1 VAPTVV
7 TVDGAAGSGKTTLG
21 RRLAEELNLPFVDTG
36 LFFRGVMVAA
46 VWGSVDLEDATALG
60 KLAARTELAVNTR
73 LDDTTWELRVDGRD
87 PGEMLRDPDLA
98 IVLAKIAQTPD
109 VRRAVLSGQ
118 RAAAVNGAVA
128 AGRDCGTVIF
138 PQASPKF
145 FLQAPSEL
153 RTARRSAQI
162 SRSGG
167 GNSESSAVQDVV
179 ERDAID
185 KASLGIAPGAHVI
198 DTGVMSIEEMV
209 SYALGICASA
219 GVK

>member
-1 VAPTVV
+1 VV

-36 LFFRGVMVAA
+36 LFFRGLMVAA
-46 VWGSVDLEDATALG
+46 VWSSADIDDAGALG
-60 KLAARTELAVNTR
+60 ELAAKTEIAVNTS
-73 LDDTTWELRVDGRD
+73 LDDTTWEVRVDGRD
-87 PGEMLRDPDLA
+87 PGPTLRDPDLA
-98 IVLAKIAQTPD
+98 ITLARISQTPR
-109 VRRAVLSGQ
+109 VRTALLPSQ
-118 RAAAVNGAVA
+118 RAAAVNGGVA

-162 SRSGG
+162 SRSRGG
-167 GNSESSAVQDVV
+167 DSKSSALQDVV
-179 ERDAID
+179 ERDALD
-185 KASLGIAPGAHVI
+185 KASLGVAPGAHVI

-209 SYALGICASA
+209 SFALGICAAA